1 LRKKLSSFEKPE
13 LSIQSN
19 PRTFGDL
26 LRIAEKLRQAEF
38 KRQAKERRKKHIA
51 EMQELAKRETQTWQ
65 DVETTLKSGYTA
77 SNYDYATTLLDK
89 LQQLAEFQGTESTFD
104 VRLRALVE
112 EYKGRSALIGRWKKK
127 GWV

>member
-1 LRKKLSSFEKPE
+1 
-13 LSIQSN
+13 
-19 PRTFGDL
+19 
-26 LRIAEKLRQAEF
+26 
-38 KRQAKERRKKHIA
+38 
-51 EMQELAKRETQTWQ
+51 MQELAKREAQTWQ

-89 LQQLAEFQGTESTFD
+89 LQQLAEFQGTESNFD
-104 VRLRALVE
+104 VRLRAFVE